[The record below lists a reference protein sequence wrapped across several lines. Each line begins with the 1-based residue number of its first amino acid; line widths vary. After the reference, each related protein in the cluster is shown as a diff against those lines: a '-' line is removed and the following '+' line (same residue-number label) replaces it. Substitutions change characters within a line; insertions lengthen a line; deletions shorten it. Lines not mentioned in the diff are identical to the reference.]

1 MTDVLQYEDVLKSL
15 VRKYNNGKWDE
26 DLMQEAWLVAVDCVN
41 SCFNKNITD
50 EKIIK
55 AKIIVWV
62 KNHIINLKLK
72 AVLNTVKIED
82 FMENIQENRSYD
94 YELIELRESLREPE
108 RKILDLLCEGYS
120 RKEIQEKLK
129 ISKSEYYR
137 KISKIKETLKQ

>member
-1 MTDVLQYEDVLKSL
+1 
-15 VRKYNNGKWDE
+15 
-26 DLMQEAWLVAVDCVN
+26 
-41 SCFNKNITD
+41 
-50 EKIIK
+50 
-55 AKIIVWV
+55 
-62 KNHIINLKLK
+62 
-72 AVLNTVKIED
+72 
-82 FMENIQENRSYD
+82 MENIQENRSYD